1 MNSLDFNKTK
11 YRISTYIGYIILGL
25 AFGLW
30 AMLVPFVKDRLG
42 VDKAQLGMLLL
53 LIATGA
59 VISMFFTGY
68 TAAKLGCKKTVIIS
82 TLLISIC
89 LPVLS
94 VSTSVIL
101 TGFFMFLFGMG
112 LGMLDVT
119 LNIQGAIVEESMKKH
134 LMAGFH
140 SMYSFGVFFGILII
154 TFLLKHTTSSY
165 AAFFIT
171 ALIVLLLII
180 IIPSLL
186 SYGGDKPQKLFIK
199 PTRIL
204 FVLGIICFIA
214 FVAEGVIL
222 DWSALFMREVRNIP
236 PEYAGYSFSLF
247 YITMGIFRFMG
258 DKTAEKFSIKTILFI
273 SSILAITGLC
283 IMLYVPYNIASFIGF
298 TLAGA
303 GLANMVPV
311 TISAAGKY
319 RGNMPLSIAVS
330 AVATIGYFGT
340 LIGPSVMGFVSEHT
354 NLTTAFSLI
363 GALIFIITIFSR
375 GLK

>member
-1 MNSLDFNKTK
+1 MINVTFAH
-11 YRISTYIGYIILGL
+11 RFSTYIGYIILGL

-30 AMLVPFVKDRLG
+30 AMLVPFVKDRLS

-68 TAAKLGCKKTVIIS
+68 TAAKLGCRKTVIIS
-82 TLLISIC
+82 TLLISVC

-94 VSTSVIL
+94 VSSSVAL
-101 TGFFMFLFGMG
+101 TGLFMFLFGMG

-140 SMYSFGVFFGILII
+140 SMYSFGVFFGILFI
-154 TFLLKHTTSSY
+154 TYLLKHISSSY
-165 AAFFIT
+165 AAFAVT
-171 ALIVLLLII
+171 ALIVILLIA
-180 IIPSLL
+180 IIPALL
-186 SYGGDKPQKLFIK
+186 TYGGDKPQKIFIK

-204 FVLGIICFIA
+204 FVLGMICFIA

-247 YITMGIFRFMG
+247 YITMGIFRFLG
-258 DKTAEKFSIKTILFI
+258 DKTAEKFSIKTILFF
-273 SSILAITGLC
+273 SSILSILGLY
-283 IMLYVPYNIASFIGF
+283 IMLYVPYNAASFIGF

-303 GLANMVPV
+303 GLANMVPI

-319 RGNMPLSIAVS
+319 KGNMPLSIAVS
-330 AVATIGYFGT
+330 AVATVGYFGT
-340 LIGPSVMGFVSEHT
+340 LIGPSVMGFVSEYT
-354 NLTTAFSLI
+354 SLTTAFSLI
-363 GALIFIITIFSR
+363 GVFIFIITILSR

>member
-1 MNSLDFNKTK
+1 MINVTFAH
-11 YRISTYIGYIILGL
+11 RFSTYIGYIILGL

-30 AMLVPFVKDRLG
+30 AMLVPFVKDRLM

-59 VISMFFTGY
+59 VISMFFTGL
-68 TAAKLGCKKTVIIS
+68 TAAKIGCRKTVVIS
-82 TLLISIC
+82 TILVIIC

-94 VSTSVIL
+94 VSSNVYL
-101 TGFFMFLFGMG
+101 TGLFMLLFGMG

-154 TFLLKHTTSSY
+154 TYLLKFVSSSY
-165 AAFFIT
+165 AAFIISGIIFI
-171 ALIVLLLII
+171 LLIA
-180 IIPSLL
+180 IIPALL
-186 SYGGDKPQKLFIK
+186 SYGGDKPQKIFIK

-204 FVLGIICFIA
+204 FVLGMICFIA

-222 DWSALFMREVRNIP
+222 DWSALFMREVRNIQ

-247 YITMGIFRFMG
+247 YITMGIFRFIG
-258 DKTAEKFSIKTILFI
+258 DKTAEKFSTKSILFA
-273 SSILAITGLC
+273 SSITAIAGLI
-283 IMLYVPYNIASFIGF
+283 IMLYVPYSAASFIGF

-330 AVATIGYFGT
+330 AVATVGYFGT

-354 NLTTAFSLI
+354 NLTIAFSLI
-363 GALIFIITIFSR
+363 GALLFIITILSR

>member
-1 MNSLDFNKTK
+1 MINVTFKHRL
-11 YRISTYIGYIILGL
+11 STYIGYIILGL

-30 AMLVPFVKDRLG
+30 AMLVPFVKDRLM

-59 VISMFFTGY
+59 VISMFFTGL
-68 TAAKLGCKKTVIIS
+68 TAAKIGCRKTVVIS
-82 TLLISIC
+82 TILVIIC

-94 VSTSVIL
+94 VSSNIYL
-101 TGFFMFLFGMG
+101 TGLFMFLFGMG

-154 TFLLKHTTSSY
+154 TYLLKFVSSSY
-165 AAFFIT
+165 AAFIISGIIFI
-171 ALIVLLLII
+171 LLIT
-180 IIPSLL
+180 IIPALL
-186 SYGGDKPQKLFIK
+186 SYGGDKPQKIFIK

-204 FVLGIICFIA
+204 FVLGMICFIA

-222 DWSALFMREVRNIP
+222 DWSALFMREVRNIQ

-247 YITMGIFRFMG
+247 YITMGIFRFIG
-258 DKTAEKFSIKTILFI
+258 DKTAEKFSTKSILFA
-273 SSILAITGLC
+273 SSITAIAGLI
-283 IMLYVPYNIASFIGF
+283 IMLYVPYSAASFIGF

-319 RGNMPLSIAVS
+319 KGNMPLSIAVS
-330 AVATIGYFGT
+330 AVATVGYFGT

-354 NLTTAFSLI
+354 NLTIAFSLI
-363 GALIFIITIFSR
+363 GALLFIITILSR

>member
-1 MNSLDFNKTK
+1 MLHLPTGLAH
-11 YRISTYIGYIILGL
+11 ILAYIGYIILGL

-30 AMLVPFVKDRLG
+30 AMLVPFVKDRLM

-59 VISMFFTGY
+59 VISMFFTGL
-68 TAAKLGCKKTVIIS
+68 TAAKIGCRKTVVIS
-82 TLLISIC
+82 TILVIIC

-94 VSTSVIL
+94 VSSNVYL
-101 TGFFMFLFGMG
+101 TGLFMLLFGMG

-154 TFLLKHTTSSY
+154 TYLLKFVSSSY
-165 AAFFIT
+165 AAFIISGIIFI
-171 ALIVLLLII
+171 LLIA
-180 IIPSLL
+180 IIPALL
-186 SYGGDKPQKLFIK
+186 SYGGDKPQKIFIK

-204 FVLGIICFIA
+204 FVLGMICFIA

-222 DWSALFMREVRNIP
+222 DWSALFMREVRNIQ

-247 YITMGIFRFMG
+247 YITMGIFRFIG
-258 DKTAEKFSIKTILFI
+258 DKTAEKFSTKSILFA
-273 SSILAITGLC
+273 SSITAIAGLI
-283 IMLYVPYNIASFIGF
+283 IMLYVPYSAASFIGF

-330 AVATIGYFGT
+330 AVATVGYFGT

-354 NLTTAFSLI
+354 NLTIAFSLI
-363 GALIFIITIFSR
+363 GALLFIITILSR

>member
-1 MNSLDFNKTK
+1 MTNVTFAH
-11 YRISTYIGYIILGL
+11 RFSTYIGYIILGL

-30 AMLVPFVKDRLG
+30 AMLVPFVKDRLM

-68 TAAKLGCKKTVIIS
+68 TAAKLGCRKTVILS
-82 TLLISIC
+82 TLLISVC

-94 VSTSVIL
+94 VSNSVVL
-101 TGFFMFLFGMG
+101 TGVFMFLFGMG

-140 SMYSFGVFFGILII
+140 SMYSFGVFFGILLI
-154 TFLLKHTTSSY
+154 TYLLKHISSSY
-165 AAFFIT
+165 AAFVVT
-171 ALIVLLLII
+171 ALIVVLLII
-180 IIPSLL
+180 IIPALL
-186 SYGGDKPQKLFIK
+186 NYGGDKPQKLFIK

-204 FVLGIICFIA
+204 FVLGMICFIA

-247 YITMGIFRFMG
+247 YITMGIFRFLG
-258 DKTAEKFSIKTILFI
+258 DKTAEKFSIKTILFF
-273 SSILAITGLC
+273 SSILAILGLY
-283 IMLYVPYNIASFIGF
+283 IMLYVPYNAASFIGF

-319 RGNMPLSIAVS
+319 KGHMPLSIAVS
-330 AVATIGYFGT
+330 AVATVGYFGT

-363 GALIFIITIFSR
+363 GALLFVITILSR

>member
-1 MNSLDFNKTK
+1 MINVTFAH
-11 YRISTYIGYIILGL
+11 RFSTYIGYIILGL

-30 AMLVPFVKDRLG
+30 AMLVPFVKDRLS

-59 VISMFFTGY
+59 IISMFFTGL
-68 TAAKLGCKKTVIIS
+68 TAAKIGCRKTVVIS
-82 TLLISIC
+82 TILVIIC

-94 VSTSVIL
+94 VSSNIYL
-101 TGFFMFLFGMG
+101 TGLFMLLFGMG

-154 TFLLKHTTSSY
+154 TYLLKFVSSSY
-165 AAFFIT
+165 AAFIISGIIFI
-171 ALIVLLLII
+171 LLIA
-180 IIPSLL
+180 IIPALL
-186 SYGGDKPQKLFIK
+186 SYGGDKPQKIFIK

-204 FVLGIICFIA
+204 FVLGMICFIA

-222 DWSALFMREVRNIP
+222 DWSALFMREVRNIQ

-247 YITMGIFRFMG
+247 YITMGIFRFIG
-258 DKTAEKFSIKTILFI
+258 DKTAEKFSTKSILFA
-273 SSILAITGLC
+273 SSITAIAGLI
-283 IMLYVPYNIASFIGF
+283 IMLYVPYSAASFIGF

-303 GLANMVPV
+303 GLANMVPI

-330 AVATIGYFGT
+330 AVATVGYFGT
-340 LIGPSVMGFVSEHT
+340 LIGPSVMGFISEHT
-354 NLTTAFSLI
+354 NLTIAFSLI
-363 GALIFIITIFSR
+363 GALLFIITILSR
-375 GLK
+375 GFK

>member
-1 MNSLDFNKTK
+1 MINVTFAH
-11 YRISTYIGYIILGL
+11 RFSTYIGYIILGL

-30 AMLVPFVKDRLG
+30 AMLVPFVKDRLS

-68 TAAKLGCKKTVIIS
+68 TAAKLGCRKTVIIS
-82 TLLISIC
+82 TLLISVC

-94 VSTSVIL
+94 VSSSVAL
-101 TGFFMFLFGMG
+101 TGLFMFLFGMG

-140 SMYSFGVFFGILII
+140 SMYSFGVFFGILFI
-154 TFLLKHTTSSY
+154 TYLLKHISSSY
-165 AAFFIT
+165 AAFAVT
-171 ALIVLLLII
+171 TLIVILLIA
-180 IIPSLL
+180 IIPALL
-186 SYGGDKPQKLFIK
+186 TYGGDKPQKIFIK

-204 FVLGIICFIA
+204 FVLGMICFIA

-247 YITMGIFRFMG
+247 YITMGIFRFLG
-258 DKTAEKFSIKTILFI
+258 DKTAEKFSIKTILFF
-273 SSILAITGLC
+273 SSILSILGLY
-283 IMLYVPYNIASFIGF
+283 IMLYVPYNAASFIGF

-319 RGNMPLSIAVS
+319 KGNMPLSIAVS
-330 AVATIGYFGT
+330 AVATVGYFGT
-340 LIGPSVMGFVSEHT
+340 LIGPSVMGFVSEYT
-354 NLTTAFSLI
+354 SLTTAFSLI
-363 GALIFIITIFSR
+363 GVFIFIITILSR

>member
-1 MNSLDFNKTK
+1 MINVTFAN
-11 YRISTYIGYIILGL
+11 RFSTYIGYIILGL

-30 AMLVPFVKDRLG
+30 AMLVPFVKDRLS

-68 TAAKLGCKKTVIIS
+68 TAAKLGCRKTVIIS
-82 TLLISIC
+82 TLLISVC

-94 VSTSVIL
+94 VSSSVAL
-101 TGFFMFLFGMG
+101 TGLFMFLFGMG

-140 SMYSFGVFFGILII
+140 SMYSFGVFFGILFI
-154 TFLLKHTTSSY
+154 TYLLKHISSSY
-165 AAFFIT
+165 AAFAVT
-171 ALIVLLLII
+171 ALIVILLIA
-180 IIPSLL
+180 IIPALL
-186 SYGGDKPQKLFIK
+186 TYGGDKPQKIFIK

-204 FVLGIICFIA
+204 FVLGMICFIA

-247 YITMGIFRFMG
+247 YITMGIFRFLG
-258 DKTAEKFSIKTILFI
+258 DKTAEKFSIKTILFF
-273 SSILAITGLC
+273 SSILSILGLY
-283 IMLYVPYNIASFIGF
+283 IMLYMPYNAASFIGF

-319 RGNMPLSIAVS
+319 KGNMPLSIAVS
-330 AVATIGYFGT
+330 AVATVGYFGT
-340 LIGPSVMGFVSEHT
+340 LIGPSVMGFVSEYT
-354 NLTTAFSLI
+354 SLTTAFSLI
-363 GALIFIITIFSR
+363 GVFIFIITILSR

>member
-1 MNSLDFNKTK
+1 MINVTFAHRL
-11 YRISTYIGYIILGL
+11 STYIGYIILGL

-30 AMLVPFVKDRLG
+30 AMLVPFVKDRLM

-59 VISMFFTGY
+59 VISMFFTGL
-68 TAAKLGCKKTVIIS
+68 TAAKIGCRKTVVIS
-82 TLLISIC
+82 TILVIIC

-94 VSTSVIL
+94 VSSNIYL
-101 TGFFMFLFGMG
+101 TGLFMLLFGMG

-154 TFLLKHTTSSY
+154 TYLLKFVSSSY
-165 AAFFIT
+165 AAFIISGIIFI
-171 ALIVLLLII
+171 LLIA
-180 IIPSLL
+180 IIPALL
-186 SYGGDKPQKLFIK
+186 SYGGDKPQKIFIK

-204 FVLGIICFIA
+204 FVLGMICFIA

-222 DWSALFMREVRNIP
+222 DWSALFMREVRNIQ

-247 YITMGIFRFMG
+247 YITMGIFRFIG
-258 DKTAEKFSIKTILFI
+258 DKTAEKFSTKSILFA
-273 SSILAITGLC
+273 SSITAIAGLI
-283 IMLYVPYNIASFIGF
+283 IMLYVPYNAASFIGF

-330 AVATIGYFGT
+330 AVATVGYFGT

-354 NLTTAFSLI
+354 NLTIAFSLI
-363 GALIFIITIFSR
+363 GVLLFIITILSR
-375 GLK
+375 GFK

>member
-1 MNSLDFNKTK
+1 MTNVTFAH
-11 YRISTYIGYIILGL
+11 RFSTYIGYIILGL

-30 AMLVPFVKDRLG
+30 AMLVPFVKDRLM

-59 VISMFFTGY
+59 VISMFFTGL
-68 TAAKLGCKKTVIIS
+68 TAAKIGCRKTVVIS
-82 TLLISIC
+82 TILVIIC

-94 VSTSVIL
+94 VSSNIYL
-101 TGFFMFLFGMG
+101 TGLFMLLFGMG

-154 TFLLKHTTSSY
+154 TYLLKFVSSSY
-165 AAFFIT
+165 AAFIISGIIFI
-171 ALIVLLLII
+171 LLIA
-180 IIPSLL
+180 IIPALL
-186 SYGGDKPQKLFIK
+186 SYGGDKPQKIFIK

-204 FVLGIICFIA
+204 FMLGMICFIA

-222 DWSALFMREVRNIP
+222 DWSALFMREVRNIQ

-247 YITMGIFRFMG
+247 YITMGIFRFIG
-258 DKTAEKFSIKTILFI
+258 DKTAEKFSTKSILFA
-273 SSILAITGLC
+273 SSITAIAGLI
-283 IMLYVPYNIASFIGF
+283 IMLYIPYSAASFIGF

-330 AVATIGYFGT
+330 AVATVGYFGT

-354 NLTTAFSLI
+354 NLTIAFSLI
-363 GALIFIITIFSR
+363 GVLLFIITILSR
-375 GLK
+375 GFK

>member
-1 MNSLDFNKTK
+1 MTNVTFAH
-11 YRISTYIGYIILGL
+11 RFSTYIGYIILGL

-30 AMLVPFVKDRLG
+30 AMLVPFVKDRLS

-68 TAAKLGCKKTVIIS
+68 TAAKLGCRKTVIIS
-82 TLLISIC
+82 TLLISVC

-94 VSTSVIL
+94 VSSSVAL
-101 TGFFMFLFGMG
+101 TGLFMFLFGMG

-140 SMYSFGVFFGILII
+140 SMYSFGVFFGILFI
-154 TFLLKHTTSSY
+154 TYLLKHISSSY
-165 AAFFIT
+165 AAFAVT
-171 ALIVLLLII
+171 ALIVILLIA
-180 IIPSLL
+180 IIPALL
-186 SYGGDKPQKLFIK
+186 TYGGDKPQKIFIK

-204 FVLGIICFIA
+204 FVLGMICFIA

-247 YITMGIFRFMG
+247 YITMGFFRFLG
-258 DKTAEKFSIKTILFI
+258 DKTAEKFSIKTILFF
-273 SSILAITGLC
+273 SSILSILGLY
-283 IMLYVPYNIASFIGF
+283 IMLYVPFNAASFIGF

-319 RGNMPLSIAVS
+319 KGNMPLSIAVS
-330 AVATIGYFGT
+330 AVATVGYFGT

-354 NLTTAFSLI
+354 SLTTAFSLI
-363 GALIFIITIFSR
+363 GAFIFIITILSR

>member
-1 MNSLDFNKTK
+1 MINVTFAH
-11 YRISTYIGYIILGL
+11 RFSTYIGYIILGL

-30 AMLVPFVKDRLG
+30 AMLVPFVKDRLS

-68 TAAKLGCKKTVIIS
+68 TAAKLGCRKTVIIS
-82 TLLISIC
+82 TLLISVC

-94 VSTSVIL
+94 VSSSVAL
-101 TGFFMFLFGMG
+101 TGLFMFLFGMG

-140 SMYSFGVFFGILII
+140 SMYSFGVFFGILFI
-154 TFLLKHTTSSY
+154 TYLLKHISSSY
-165 AAFFIT
+165 AAFAVT
-171 ALIVLLLII
+171 ALIVILLIA
-180 IIPSLL
+180 IIPALL
-186 SYGGDKPQKLFIK
+186 TYGGDKPQKIFIK

-204 FVLGIICFIA
+204 FVLGMICFIA

-247 YITMGIFRFMG
+247 YITMGIFRFLG
-258 DKTAEKFSIKTILFI
+258 DKTAEKFSIKTILFF
-273 SSILAITGLC
+273 SSILSILGLY
-283 IMLYVPYNIASFIGF
+283 IMLYVPYNAASFIGF

-319 RGNMPLSIAVS
+319 KGNMPLSIAVS
-330 AVATIGYFGT
+330 AVATVGYFGT
-340 LIGPSVMGFVSEHT
+340 LIGPSVMGFVSEYT
-354 NLTTAFSLI
+354 SLTTAFSLI
-363 GALIFIITIFSR
+363 GVFIFIITILSR

>member
-1 MNSLDFNKTK
+1 MINVTFAH
-11 YRISTYIGYIILGL
+11 RFSTYIGYIILGL

-30 AMLVPFVKDRLG
+30 AMLVPFVKDRLM

-59 VISMFFTGY
+59 VISMFFTGL
-68 TAAKLGCKKTVIIS
+68 TAAKIGCRKTVVIS
-82 TLLISIC
+82 TILVIIC

-94 VSTSVIL
+94 VSSNIYL
-101 TGFFMFLFGMG
+101 TGLFMLLFGMG

-119 LNIQGAIVEESMKKH
+119 LNIQGVIVEESMKKH

-154 TFLLKHTTSSY
+154 TYLLKFVSSSY
-165 AAFFIT
+165 AAFIISGIIFI
-171 ALIVLLLII
+171 LLIA
-180 IIPSLL
+180 IIPALL
-186 SYGGDKPQKLFIK
+186 SYGGDKPQKIFIK

-204 FVLGIICFIA
+204 FVLGMICFIA

-222 DWSALFMREVRNIP
+222 DWSALFMREVRNIQ

-247 YITMGIFRFMG
+247 YITMGIFRFIG
-258 DKTAEKFSIKTILFI
+258 DKTAEKFSTKSILFA
-273 SSILAITGLC
+273 SSITAIAGLI
-283 IMLYVPYNIASFIGF
+283 IMLYVPYSAASFIGF

-330 AVATIGYFGT
+330 AVATVGYFGT

-354 NLTTAFSLI
+354 NLTIAFSLI
-363 GALIFIITIFSR
+363 GALLFIITILSR
-375 GLK
+375 GFK

>member
-1 MNSLDFNKTK
+1 MTNVTFAH
-11 YRISTYIGYIILGL
+11 RFSTYIGYIILGL

-30 AMLVPFVKDRLG
+30 AMLVPFVKDRLM

-59 VISMFFTGY
+59 IISMFFTGL
-68 TAAKLGCKKTVIIS
+68 TAAKIGCRKTVVIS
-82 TLLISIC
+82 TILVIIC

-94 VSTSVIL
+94 VSSNIYL
-101 TGFFMFLFGMG
+101 TGLFMLLFGMG

-154 TFLLKHTTSSY
+154 TYLLKFVSSSY
-165 AAFFIT
+165 AAFIISGIIFI
-171 ALIVLLLII
+171 LLIA
-180 IIPSLL
+180 IIPALL
-186 SYGGDKPQKLFIK
+186 SYGGDKPQKIFIK

-204 FVLGIICFIA
+204 FVLGMICFIA

-222 DWSALFMREVRNIP
+222 DWSALFMREVRNIQ

-247 YITMGIFRFMG
+247 YITMGIFRFIG
-258 DKTAEKFSIKTILFI
+258 DKTAEKFSTKSILFA
-273 SSILAITGLC
+273 SSITAIAGLI
-283 IMLYVPYNIASFIGF
+283 IMLYVPYSAASFIGF

-303 GLANMVPV
+303 GLANMVPI

-330 AVATIGYFGT
+330 AVATVGYFGT
-340 LIGPSVMGFVSEHT
+340 LIGPSVMGFISEHT
-354 NLTTAFSLI
+354 NLTIAFSLI
-363 GALIFIITIFSR
+363 GALLFIITILSR
-375 GLK
+375 GFK

>member
-1 MNSLDFNKTK
+1 MINVTFAH
-11 YRISTYIGYIILGL
+11 RFSTYIGYIILGL

-30 AMLVPFVKDRLG
+30 AMLVPFVKDRLM

-59 VISMFFTGY
+59 VISMLFTGL
-68 TAAKLGCKKTVIIS
+68 TAAKIGCRKTVVIS
-82 TLLISIC
+82 TILVIIC

-94 VSTSVIL
+94 VSSNIYL
-101 TGFFMFLFGMG
+101 TGLFMLLFGMG

-154 TFLLKHTTSSY
+154 TYLLKFVSSSY
-165 AAFFIT
+165 AAFIISGIIFI
-171 ALIVLLLII
+171 LLIA
-180 IIPSLL
+180 IIPALL
-186 SYGGDKPQKLFIK
+186 SYGGDKPQKIFIK

-204 FVLGIICFIA
+204 FVLGMICFIA

-222 DWSALFMREVRNIP
+222 DWSALFMREVRNIQ

-247 YITMGIFRFMG
+247 YITMGIFRFIG
-258 DKTAEKFSIKTILFI
+258 DKTAEKFSIKSILFA
-273 SSILAITGLC
+273 SSITAIAGLI
-283 IMLYVPYNIASFIGF
+283 IMLYVPYNAASFIGF

-330 AVATIGYFGT
+330 AVATVGYFGT

-354 NLTTAFSLI
+354 NLTIAFSLI
-363 GALIFIITIFSR
+363 GALLFIITILSR

>member
-1 MNSLDFNKTK
+1 MTNTTFKHRL
-11 YRISTYIGYIILGL
+11 STYIGYIILGL

-30 AMLVPFVKDRLG
+30 AMLVPFVKDRLM

-59 VISMFFTGY
+59 VISMFFTGL
-68 TAAKLGCKKTVIIS
+68 TAAKIGCRKTVVIS
-82 TLLISIC
+82 TILVIIC

-94 VSTSVIL
+94 VSSNIYL
-101 TGFFMFLFGMG
+101 TGLFMLLFGMG

-154 TFLLKHTTSSY
+154 TYLLKFVSSSY
-165 AAFFIT
+165 AAFIISGIIFI
-171 ALIVLLLII
+171 LLIA
-180 IIPSLL
+180 IIPALL
-186 SYGGDKPQKLFIK
+186 SYGGDKPQKIFIK

-204 FVLGIICFIA
+204 FVLGMICFIA

-222 DWSALFMREVRNIP
+222 DWSALFMREVRNIQ

-247 YITMGIFRFMG
+247 YITMGIFRFIG
-258 DKTAEKFSIKTILFI
+258 DKTAEKFSTKSILFA
-273 SSILAITGLC
+273 SSITAIAGLI
-283 IMLYVPYNIASFIGF
+283 IMLYVPYSAASFIGF

-330 AVATIGYFGT
+330 AVATVGYFGT

-354 NLTTAFSLI
+354 NLTIAFSLI
-363 GALIFIITIFSR
+363 GALLFIITILSR

>member
-1 MNSLDFNKTK
+1 MINVTFAH
-11 YRISTYIGYIILGL
+11 RFSTYIGYIILGL

-30 AMLVPFVKDRLG
+30 AMLVPFVKDRLS

-68 TAAKLGCKKTVIIS
+68 TAAKLGCRKTVIIS
-82 TLLISIC
+82 TLLISVC

-94 VSTSVIL
+94 VSSSVAL
-101 TGFFMFLFGMG
+101 TGLFMFLFGMG

-140 SMYSFGVFFGILII
+140 SMYSFGVFFGILFI
-154 TFLLKHTTSSY
+154 TYLLKHISSSY
-165 AAFFIT
+165 AAFAVT
-171 ALIVLLLII
+171 ALIVILLIT
-180 IIPSLL
+180 IIPALL
-186 SYGGDKPQKLFIK
+186 TYGGDKPQKIFIK

-204 FVLGIICFIA
+204 FVLGMICFIA

-247 YITMGIFRFMG
+247 YITMGIFRFLG
-258 DKTAEKFSIKTILFI
+258 DKTAEKFSIKTILFF
-273 SSILAITGLC
+273 SSILSILGLY
-283 IMLYVPYNIASFIGF
+283 IMLYVPYNAASFIGF

-319 RGNMPLSIAVS
+319 KGNMPLSIAVS
-330 AVATIGYFGT
+330 AVATVGYFGT
-340 LIGPSVMGFVSEHT
+340 LIGPSVMGFVSELT
-354 NLTTAFSLI
+354 SLTTAFSLI
-363 GALIFIITIFSR
+363 GALIFIITILSR

>member
-1 MNSLDFNKTK
+1 MINVTFAH
-11 YRISTYIGYIILGL
+11 RFSTYIGYIILGL

-30 AMLVPFVKDRLG
+30 AMLVPFVKDRLS

-68 TAAKLGCKKTVIIS
+68 TAAKLGCRKTVIIS
-82 TLLISIC
+82 TLLISVC

-94 VSTSVIL
+94 VSSSVAL
-101 TGFFMFLFGMG
+101 TGLFMFLFGMG

-140 SMYSFGVFFGILII
+140 SMYSFGVFFGILFI
-154 TFLLKHTTSSY
+154 TYLLKHISSSY
-165 AAFFIT
+165 AAFAVT
-171 ALIVLLLII
+171 ALMVILLIA
-180 IIPSLL
+180 IIPALL
-186 SYGGDKPQKLFIK
+186 TYGGDKPQKIFIK

-204 FVLGIICFIA
+204 FVLGMICFIA

-247 YITMGIFRFMG
+247 YITMGIFRFLG
-258 DKTAEKFSIKTILFI
+258 DKTAEKFSIKTILFF
-273 SSILAITGLC
+273 SSILSILGLY
-283 IMLYVPYNIASFIGF
+283 IMLYVPYNAASFIGF

-319 RGNMPLSIAVS
+319 KGNMPLSIAVS
-330 AVATIGYFGT
+330 AVATVGYFGT

-354 NLTTAFSLI
+354 SLTTAFSLI
-363 GALIFIITIFSR
+363 GVFIFIITILSR

>member
-1 MNSLDFNKTK
+1 MTNVTFAH
-11 YRISTYIGYIILGL
+11 RFSTYIGYIILGL

-30 AMLVPFVKDRLG
+30 AMLVPFVKDRLM

-59 VISMFFTGY
+59 IISMFFTGL
-68 TAAKLGCKKTVIIS
+68 TAAKIGCRKTVVIS
-82 TLLISIC
+82 TILVIIC

-94 VSTSVIL
+94 VSSNIYL
-101 TGFFMFLFGMG
+101 TGLFMLLFGMG

-154 TFLLKHTTSSY
+154 TYLLKFVSSSY
-165 AAFFIT
+165 AAFIISGIIFI
-171 ALIVLLLII
+171 LLIA
-180 IIPSLL
+180 IIPALL
-186 SYGGDKPQKLFIK
+186 SYGGDKPQKIFIK

-204 FVLGIICFIA
+204 FVLGMICFIA

-222 DWSALFMREVRNIP
+222 DWSALFMREVRNIQ

-247 YITMGIFRFMG
+247 YITMGIFRFIG
-258 DKTAEKFSIKTILFI
+258 DKTAEKFSTKSILFA
-273 SSILAITGLC
+273 SSITAIAGLI
-283 IMLYVPYNIASFIGF
+283 IMLYVPYSAASFIGF

-303 GLANMVPV
+303 GLANMVPI

-330 AVATIGYFGT
+330 AVATVGYFGT
-340 LIGPSVMGFVSEHT
+340 LIGPSVMGFISEHT
-354 NLTTAFSLI
+354 NLTIAFSLI
-363 GALIFIITIFSR
+363 GALLFIITILSR
-375 GLK
+375 GSKF

>member
-1 MNSLDFNKTK
+1 MTNVTFAH
-11 YRISTYIGYIILGL
+11 RFSTYIGYIILGL

-30 AMLVPFVKDRLG
+30 AMLVPFVKDRLS

-68 TAAKLGCKKTVIIS
+68 TAAKLGCRKTVIIS
-82 TLLISIC
+82 TLLISVC

-94 VSTSVIL
+94 VSSSVAL
-101 TGFFMFLFGMG
+101 TGLFMFLFGMG

-140 SMYSFGVFFGILII
+140 SMYSFGVFFGILFI
-154 TFLLKHTTSSY
+154 TYLLKHISSSY
-165 AAFFIT
+165 AAFAVT
-171 ALIVLLLII
+171 ALIVILLIA
-180 IIPSLL
+180 IIPTLL
-186 SYGGDKPQKLFIK
+186 TYGGDKPQKIFIK

-204 FVLGIICFIA
+204 FVLGMICFIA

-247 YITMGIFRFMG
+247 YITMGIFRFLG
-258 DKTAEKFSIKTILFI
+258 DKTAEKFSIKTILFF
-273 SSILAITGLC
+273 SSILSILGLY
-283 IMLYVPYNIASFIGF
+283 IMLYVPYNAASFIGF

-319 RGNMPLSIAVS
+319 KGNMPLSIAVS
-330 AVATIGYFGT
+330 AVATVGYFGT
-340 LIGPSVMGFVSEHT
+340 LIGPSVMGFVSEYT
-354 NLTTAFSLI
+354 SLTTAFSLI
-363 GALIFIITIFSR
+363 GVFIFIITILSR

>member
-1 MNSLDFNKTK
+1 MTNVTFAH
-11 YRISTYIGYIILGL
+11 RFSTYIGYIILGL

-30 AMLVPFVKDRLG
+30 AMLVPFVKDRLM

-59 VISMFFTGY
+59 VISMFFTGL
-68 TAAKLGCKKTVIIS
+68 TAAKIGCRKTVVIS
-82 TLLISIC
+82 TILVIIC

-94 VSTSVIL
+94 VSSNIYL
-101 TGFFMFLFGMG
+101 TGLFMLLFGMG

-154 TFLLKHTTSSY
+154 TYLLKFVSSSY
-165 AAFFIT
+165 AAFIISGIIFI
-171 ALIVLLLII
+171 LLIT
-180 IIPSLL
+180 IIPALL
-186 SYGGDKPQKLFIK
+186 SYGGDKPQKIFIK

-204 FVLGIICFIA
+204 FVLGMICFIA

-222 DWSALFMREVRNIP
+222 DWSALFMREVRNIQ

-247 YITMGIFRFMG
+247 YITMGIFRFIG
-258 DKTAEKFSIKTILFI
+258 DKTAEKFSTKSILFA
-273 SSILAITGLC
+273 SSITAIAGLI
-283 IMLYVPYNIASFIGF
+283 IMLYVPYSAASFIGF

-330 AVATIGYFGT
+330 AVATVGYFGT

-354 NLTTAFSLI
+354 NLTIAFSLI
-363 GALIFIITIFSR
+363 GALLFIITILSR

>member
-1 MNSLDFNKTK
+1 MINVTFKHRL
-11 YRISTYIGYIILGL
+11 STYIGYIILGL

-30 AMLVPFVKDRLG
+30 AMLVPFVKDRLM

-59 VISMFFTGY
+59 VISMFFTGL
-68 TAAKLGCKKTVIIS
+68 TAAKIGCRKTVVIS
-82 TLLISIC
+82 TILVIIC

-94 VSTSVIL
+94 VSSNIYL
-101 TGFFMFLFGMG
+101 TGLFMFLFGMG

-154 TFLLKHTTSSY
+154 TYLLKFVSSSY
-165 AAFFIT
+165 AAFIISGIIFI
-171 ALIVLLLII
+171 LLIA
-180 IIPSLL
+180 IIPALL
-186 SYGGDKPQKLFIK
+186 SYGGDKPQKIFIK

-204 FVLGIICFIA
+204 FVLGMICFIA

-222 DWSALFMREVRNIP
+222 DWSALFMREVRNIQ

-247 YITMGIFRFMG
+247 YITMGIFRFIG
-258 DKTAEKFSIKTILFI
+258 DKTAEKFSTKSILFA
-273 SSILAITGLC
+273 SSITAIAGLI
-283 IMLYVPYNIASFIGF
+283 IMLYVPYSAASFIGF

-330 AVATIGYFGT
+330 AVATVGYFGT

-354 NLTTAFSLI
+354 NLTIAFSLI
-363 GALIFIITIFSR
+363 GALLFIITILSR

>member
-1 MNSLDFNKTK
+1 MINVTFAN
-11 YRISTYIGYIILGL
+11 RFSTYIGYIILGL

-30 AMLVPFVKDRLG
+30 AMLVPFVKDRLS

-68 TAAKLGCKKTVIIS
+68 TAAKLGCRKTVIIS
-82 TLLISIC
+82 TLLISVC

-94 VSTSVIL
+94 VSSSVAL
-101 TGFFMFLFGMG
+101 TGLFMFLFGMG

-140 SMYSFGVFFGILII
+140 SMYSFGVFFGILFI
-154 TFLLKHTTSSY
+154 TYLLKHISSSY
-165 AAFFIT
+165 AAFAVT
-171 ALIVLLLII
+171 ALIVILLIT
-180 IIPSLL
+180 IIPTLL
-186 SYGGDKPQKLFIK
+186 TYGGDKPQKIFIK

-204 FVLGIICFIA
+204 FVLGMICFIA

-247 YITMGIFRFMG
+247 YITMGIFRFLG
-258 DKTAEKFSIKTILFI
+258 DKTAEKFSIKTILFF
-273 SSILAITGLC
+273 SSILSILGLY
-283 IMLYVPYNIASFIGF
+283 IMLYVPYNAASFIGF

-319 RGNMPLSIAVS
+319 KGNMPLSIAVS
-330 AVATIGYFGT
+330 AVATVGYFGT

-354 NLTTAFSLI
+354 SLTTAFSLI
-363 GALIFIITIFSR
+363 GAFIFIITILSR

>member
-1 MNSLDFNKTK
+1 MINVTFAH
-11 YRISTYIGYIILGL
+11 RFSTYIGYIILGL

-30 AMLVPFVKDRLG
+30 AMLVPFVKDRLS

-68 TAAKLGCKKTVIIS
+68 TAAKLGCRKTVIIS

-94 VSTSVIL
+94 VSNSVAL
-101 TGFFMFLFGMG
+101 TGLFMFLFGMG

-140 SMYSFGVFFGILII
+140 SMYSFGVFFGILFI
-154 TFLLKHTTSSY
+154 TYLLKHMSSSY
-165 AAFFIT
+165 AAFAVT
-171 ALIVLLLII
+171 ALIVILLIAV
-180 IIPSLL
+180 IPALL
-186 SYGGDKPQKLFIK
+186 TYGGDKPQKIFIK

-204 FVLGIICFIA
+204 FVLGMICFIA

-247 YITMGIFRFMG
+247 YITMGIFRFLG
-258 DKTAEKFSIKTILFI
+258 DKTAEKFSIKTILFF
-273 SSILAITGLC
+273 SSILSILGLY
-283 IMLYVPYNIASFIGF
+283 IMLYVPYNAASFIGF

-319 RGNMPLSIAVS
+319 KGNMPLSIAVS
-330 AVATIGYFGT
+330 AVATVGYFGT

-354 NLTTAFSLI
+354 SLTTAFSLI
-363 GALIFIITIFSR
+363 GAFIFIITILSR

>member
-1 MNSLDFNKTK
+1 MTNVTFAHRL
-11 YRISTYIGYIILGL
+11 STYIGYIILGL

-30 AMLVPFVKDRLG
+30 AMLVPFVKDRLM

-59 VISMFFTGY
+59 VISMFFTGL
-68 TAAKLGCKKTVIIS
+68 TAAKIGCRKTVVIS
-82 TLLISIC
+82 TILVIIC

-94 VSTSVIL
+94 VSSNIYL
-101 TGFFMFLFGMG
+101 TGLFMLLFGMG

-154 TFLLKHTTSSY
+154 TYLLKFVSSSY
-165 AAFFIT
+165 AAFIISGIIFI
-171 ALIVLLLII
+171 LLIA
-180 IIPSLL
+180 IIPALL
-186 SYGGDKPQKLFIK
+186 SYGGDKPQKIFIK

-204 FVLGIICFIA
+204 FVLGMICFIA

-222 DWSALFMREVRNIP
+222 DWSALFMREVRNIQ

-247 YITMGIFRFMG
+247 YITMGIFRFIG
-258 DKTAEKFSIKTILFI
+258 DKTAEKFSTKSILFA
-273 SSILAITGLC
+273 SSITAIAGLI
-283 IMLYVPYNIASFIGF
+283 IMLYVPYSAASFIGF

-330 AVATIGYFGT
+330 AVATVGYFGT

-354 NLTTAFSLI
+354 NLTIAFSLI
-363 GALIFIITIFSR
+363 GALLFIITILSR
-375 GLK
+375 GFK